1 MDSLGTPDTSF
12 RGLNTL
18 TVLSVV
24 RSGPDAFPVCSSVGI
39 NIGRYLV
46 TCVMRKE
53 NSTIIIKLPRHNDNK
68 VHDVPGIPQI
78 RVRVEDEA
86 HGNDLGA
93 HLHGEDPEE
102 VGLQLILEHCQFYIF
117 MIF

>member
-18 TVLSVV
+18 TVLSVD

-46 TCVMRKE
+46 T
-53 NSTIIIKLPRHNDNK
+53 
-68 VHDVPGIPQI
+68 
-78 RVRVEDEA
+78 
-86 HGNDLGA
+86 
-93 HLHGEDPEE
+93 
-102 VGLQLILEHCQFYIF
+102 
-117 MIF
+117 

>member
-46 TCVMRKE
+46 TCVMRRTLQSLTYPDTTTIKSMMFQGFLRYE
-53 NSTIIIKLPRHNDNK
+53 SGWRTKPMAMILVHISTVKIPRK
-68 VHDVPGIPQI
+68 
-78 RVRVEDEA
+78 
-86 HGNDLGA
+86 
-93 HLHGEDPEE
+93 
-102 VGLQLILEHCQFYIF
+102 
-117 MIF
+117 